1 MVNIH
6 NGGRQRLH
14 GRLHSE
20 NSRWIVVLIIAALM
34 IMAVPADAES
44 APAPSSDAAITSLVR
59 QSLARDGRF
68 RDARLNITTR
78 NGVVTLTGSVGN
90 EDAQRAAETV
100 VRNIAGVRAVIA
112 GHSAR
117 EN

>member
-1 MVNIH
+1 MNIRDSE
-6 NGGRQRLH
+6 RQRLH
-14 GRLHSE
+14 GLPRSDNTRL
-20 NSRWIVVLIIAALM
+20 IVVLVVAALL

-44 APAPSSDAAITSLVR
+44 APAPSGDAAIASLVR

-112 GHSAR
+112 GCSVR

>member
-1 MVNIH
+1 MVNIRDSV
-6 NGGRQRLH
+6 RQRLH
-14 GRLHSE
+14 DQPRSE
-20 NSRWIVVLIIAALM
+20 NTRWIVVLVVAALL

-68 RDARLNITTR
+68 RDARLNVSTR

-112 GHSAR
+112 GHAAR
-117 EN
+117 QN